1 MKVERTFQ
9 NTLDTF
15 QVERYYIRR
24 SEEQNHNCSIES
36 KTFKV
41 TQIISCLPEFIKILN
56 FIIYMPPTLF
66 YCIFHIFKHKSQLEL
81 QSTPYAKI
89 YSK

>member
-1 MKVERTFQ
+1 MKAKRTFH

-15 QVERYYIRR
+15 QVKGYYIRR

-41 TQIISCLPEFIKILN
+41 TQIIAYLPEFMKILN
-56 FIIYMPPTLF
+56 FITCMPPTLF
-66 YCIFHIFKHKSQLEL
+66 YYIFHIFKHKNQLEL
-81 QSTPYAKI
+81 QSTTYAKI